1 VDRSVDIV
9 HVQFSID
16 DRTLGDEIASA
27 LLNARLVA
35 CVQTVGPVTSRYWW
49 QGSIAE
55 AQEWLF
61 VCKTTRER
69 STEVVELIRRRHPY
83 EVPEIVGYDLA
94 GNEPYAA
101 WVAAETRRTPPG
113 GAD

>member
-1 VDRSVDIV
+1 
-9 HVQFSID
+9 VQFSID
-16 DRTLGDEIASA
+16 DRARGDQIASE
-27 LLNARLVA
+27 LLNERLVA

-49 QGSIAE
+49 RGSVNE

-69 STEVVELIRRRHPY
+69 CAEVSELVRLRHPY
-83 EVPEIVGYDLA
+83 DVPEIVECELV

-101 WVAAETRRTPPG
+101 WVASETRRPPLD
-113 GAD
+113 ASDA